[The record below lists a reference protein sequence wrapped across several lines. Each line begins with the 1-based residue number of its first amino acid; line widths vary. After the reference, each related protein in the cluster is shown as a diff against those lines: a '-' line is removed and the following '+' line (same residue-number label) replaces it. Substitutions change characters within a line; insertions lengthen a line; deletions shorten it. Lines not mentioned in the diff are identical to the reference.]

1 MKMFD
6 TSDIYE
12 QKSQFAVQAP
22 APLLGRSAPALSASC
37 LSQAE
42 IGGTGK
48 IAMIDYK
55 CREKL
60 VIYEHSFSLNA
71 EHR

>member
-1 MKMFD
+1 MKISD

-12 QKSQFAVQAP
+12 QNSQFLVQAP
-22 APLLGRSAPALSASC
+22 APLLGRSAPAPSASC
-37 LSQAE
+37 LSQVE
-42 IGGTGK
+42 IGGTRK

-60 VIYEHSFSLNA
+60 VIYGHFEDRMIFF
-71 EHR
+71 

>member
-1 MKMFD
+1 MKVCD

-12 QKSQFAVQAP
+12 QNSQFPVQAP
-22 APLLGRSAPALSASC
+22 APLLGRSAPAPSASC

-60 VIYEHSFSLNA
+60 VIYGHSFSLNA